1 MSNSVDIYINGHE
14 RDLLQAIERTKAA
27 IASLRDSKATVTV
40 DVDDAALNVLKAK
53 LAAMRDG
60 DVTVDVNVND
70 AKLAALRAKMDALR
84 NTRVKVTVD
93 VDRTELNIL
102 KAELAGLRDR
112 SINVDIDSDL
122 AGFRAAL
129 AASTVGNAN
138 AHINLDLDT
147 AGAAAE
153 LAAFLAAVPRSVT
166 INLDVDTAGAAAEL
180 AAFRI
185 ALLALNDDTIRLGT
199 NAGGSAASGLTKMG
213 GSAASA
219 APLLAAMTTAL
230 APLISGAAG
239 AGVFATAAGLG
250 AVTAA
255 AGGLSVGI
263 GGALAAIPIVAA
275 ATSEKVQDS
284 FTFMK
289 DDVVNTMKEIAQP
302 VEQPL
307 VDLAT
312 SVGAAFHSIRP
323 SLDVVTAGAARLVG
337 ELSGKMPAI
346 AAEVGPAMEKAFG
359 AAEPH
364 IKNLISNVP
373 SYIQAFGNFAQKLGD
388 PAIVS
393 GAQRVFGMIPGI
405 IDGAGD
411 SIVSMA
417 KGFENVMGFLD
428 SGALDGFTDGIG
440 SFITEIG
447 NTDFSGVVS
456 GIADMS
462 NAFGDLLG
470 GLDGDSI
477 AGFLEGVTG
486 DITKFTEAAKS
497 IGDIGSSIGDV
508 LTGIGEGAA
517 SFGESLN
524 LDAFGDEIN
533 GFLDSIGLIDWS
545 GKPVEIPIEV
555 KPTADPNSLAG
566 LVGDALGAGVSGGG
580 IPVAVEPTL
589 PASLPPLPLIGEF
602 QEPLPPAPPAFTIP
616 LTGELQPVA
625 PPADLPPVPL
635 GITFDGQV
643 PPPPEVAPVVVDV
656 LPGPMPPPVAP
667 VAPVEV
673 PLTPAPL
680 PPPPPPPAPVEI
692 QTEVSLENIA
702 MPEIPPLKVPVQ
714 YDTTGIGTLTIQPPP
729 PVKVPV
735 EVDTGGANV
744 NLSAQ
749 GAAAG
754 NSFASG
760 LAGSAGAVSAAAAS
774 MAAAASGVSVDL
786 SAQGSAA
793 GASFAAGLASQ
804 AGAVA
809 AAAANLGAVAAANKG
824 IYKGRKGIAADRIML
839 IPHGQAMVKGF
850 IDGLGSQ
857 RRELITEASS
867 LAKAVT
873 KRFDEELVPNIG
885 LSGGIGVQ
893 QQVFVTVEAGLMAD
907 PVKVGREIKDAVG
920 AYVSAVG
927 GSETISV

>member
-40 DVDDAALNVLKAK
+40 DVDDGALNVLKAK

-70 AKLAALRAKMDALR
+70 AKLAALRGKMDALR

-102 KAELAGLRDR
+102 RAELAGLRDR

-129 AASTVGNAN
+129 AASTLGNAN
-138 AHINLDLDT
+138 ARINLDLDT
-147 AGAAAE
+147 GTAAAE

-180 AAFRI
+180 AAFRV

-199 NAGGSAASGLTKMG
+199 NAGGSAASGIARMG

-219 APLLAAMTTAL
+219 APLLAGLTTAI

-255 AGGLSVGI
+255 AGALSVGV
-263 GGALAAIPIVAA
+263 GGAFAAIPIVAA

-284 FTFMK
+284 FTVMK
-289 DDVVNTMKEIAQP
+289 DDVVNTMKEISQP

-323 SLDVVTAGAARLVG
+323 SLDVVTAGAARLVN
-337 ELSGKMPAI
+337 ELSGEMPAI
-346 AAEVGPAMEKAFG
+346 ANEVGPAMEKAFG

-364 IKNLISNVP
+364 IENLISNIP
-373 SYIQAFGNFAQKLGD
+373 SYIQAFGNFTEKLGD
-388 PAIVS
+388 PAVVA
-393 GAQRVFGMIPGI
+393 GAQRVFGAIPDI

-417 KGFENVMGFLD
+417 NGFENVMGFLD
-428 SGALDGFTDGIG
+428 SGALDGFTSGIG
-440 SFITEIG
+440 SFFDEMG
-447 NTDFSGVVS
+447 SADFSGTID

-462 NAFGDLLG
+462 NAFGDLVG
-470 GLDGDSI
+470 SIDGESVT
-477 AGFLEGVTG
+477 GFLEGITG
-486 DITKFTEAAKS
+486 DITKFTEAATAV
-497 IGDIGSSIGDV
+497 GEVGSKIGDV
-508 LTGIGEGAA
+508 LTGIGDKAGELNLGEKIFGDGWDPNRWLNDHA
-517 SFGESLN
+517 SFL
-524 LDAFGDEIN
+524 GDFEEKVP
-533 GFLDSIGLIDWS
+533 DSI
-545 GKPVEIPIEV
+545 
-555 KPTADPNSLAG
+555 
-566 LVGDALGAGVSGGG
+566 
-580 IPVAVEPTL
+580 
-589 PASLPPLPLIGEF
+589 
-602 QEPLPPAPPAFTIP
+602 PAPSIEPPDTTPLSTAFENLPIPKVPAPEVTPPDTSVIAGAFENI
-616 LTGELQPVA
+616 A
-625 PPADLPPVPL
+625 PGA
-635 GITFDGQV
+635 I
-643 PPPPEVAPVVVDV
+643 PPPEVTPPDTSAISGALENITPPTIEAPVVPAPEVTPSEPIPAPEV
-656 LPGPMPPPVAP
+656 TPPPPVQ
-667 VAPVEV
+667 VEV
-673 PLTPAPL
+673 EAVEGAAIAV
-680 PPPPPPPAPVEI
+680 PPPAPVPI
-692 QTEVSLENIA
+692 TFDVTQPTLE
-702 MPEIPPLKVPVQ
+702 
-714 YDTTGIGTLTIQPPP
+714 LTPPP
-729 PVKVPV
+729 PVPITFNVSLPVINIPPPPPVPV
-735 EVDTGGANV
+735 RVDIDTAGAKV

-760 LAGSAGAVSAAAAS
+760 LAGSAGAVASAAAS
-774 MAAAASGVSVDL
+774 MAAAASSVSVNL

-793 GASFAAGLASQ
+793 GASFAAGLRSQ

-809 AAAANLGAVAAANKG
+809 AAAAELGAVAAANKG
-824 IYKGRKGIAADRIML
+824 VYKGRKGIAADRIML
-839 IPHGQAMVKGF
+839 IPHGQAMVRGF

-867 LAKAVT
+867 LAQAVT
-873 KRFDEELVPNIG
+873 KRFDEDLVPNIG
-885 LSGGIGVQ
+885 LSGGVGVQ

-907 PVKVGREIKDAVG
+907 PVVIGREVRDVLG
-920 AYVSAVG
+920 AYASAVG